1 MSADTTNTVVVVSN
15 SYEKSSLSK
24 KKIKAVI
31 YDLDGTLLD
40 TETLSTDAIQAVVGR
55 WQKTFTWYVYV
66 IVCP

>member
-55 WQKTFTWYVYV
+55 WQKTFTWYV
-66 IVCP
+66 